1 MTRSTAKSLHIYT
14 VKPGFLKF
22 GCTGG
27 INMTTAASDNEQT
40 APGAQQAAL
49 RSLIKRLGEAGAA
62 REVGISRSAL
72 LRAAGGFGV
81 RSGTLALLREWSERA
96 AS

>member
-1 MTRSTAKSLHIYT
+1 MATAT
-14 VKPGFLKF
+14 
-22 GCTGG
+22 
-27 INMTTAASDNEQT
+27 SDNEQT
-40 APGAQQAAL
+40 APEAHRDAL
-49 RSLIKRLGEAGAA
+49 RKLIRDKGEAGAA